1 MTYEWHDLL
10 GNIGVLLILL
20 SYLLVQLDKMDT
32 QGIRYSFIN
41 GLGAGFLCI
50 SLYINFNLSGLLM
63 ELSWLLIS
71 IYGLYRCSRR
81 SPRDLLSP

>member
-20 SYLLVQLDKMDT
+20 SYLLVQLDKIDT
-32 QGIRYSFIN
+32 QAFRYSFMN
-41 GLGAGFLCI
+41 GLGAALLCI

-71 IYGLYRCSRR
+71 IFGLYRCIRKSAADLV
-81 SPRDLLSP
+81 SP

>member
-10 GNIGVLLILL
+10 GNTGVLLILL
-20 SYLLVQLDKMDT
+20 SYLLVQLDKIDT
-32 QGIRYSFIN
+32 QGFRYSFIN
-41 GLGAGFLCI
+41 GLGTGFLCI

-71 IYGLYRCSRR
+71 IYGLYRCSRK
-81 SPRDLLSP
+81 SSSGFVNP

>member
-20 SYLLVQLDKMDT
+20 SYLLVQLDKIDT
-32 QGIRYSFIN
+32 QRFRYSFMN
-41 GLGAGFLCI
+41 GLGAGLLCI
-50 SLYINFNLSGLLM
+50 SLYIDFNLSGLLM

-71 IYGLYRCSRR
+71 IFGLYRWVRK
-81 SPRDLLSP
+81 SPAEFVDP